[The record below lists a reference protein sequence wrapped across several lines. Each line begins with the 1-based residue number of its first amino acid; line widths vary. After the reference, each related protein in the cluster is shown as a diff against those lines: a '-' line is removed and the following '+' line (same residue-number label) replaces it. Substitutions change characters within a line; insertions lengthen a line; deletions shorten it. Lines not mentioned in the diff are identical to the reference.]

1 MFGCVSNVIIHNVEN
16 IFRTKNNKNIDE
28 YNKKHLR
35 IFISNFRNFR
45 NVVKICIPI
54 IYTTYI
60 YVLLRSRSI
69 IQKIDIMGP
78 YFYVNPHYF

>member
-28 YNKKHLR
+28 YNKRHLR
-35 IFISNFRNFR
+35 IFISNFQNFR

-60 YVLLRSRSI
+60 YVIYVPRYPLLCI
-69 IQKIDIMGP
+69 
-78 YFYVNPHYF
+78 